1 MFKEFEFLNKNFQ
14 VFEQIRK
21 QTAAFEQ
28 IRMNVPTYSFHI
40 NSIKSIYAL
49 PKFIFP
55 EYALINNQKTP
66 TFFNNNYELFKIHK
80 SSFNYIN
87 FHKDIVKS
95 FPTFPKLFELN
106 CKIQSLNLNLPYVQ
120 LKNTPGWDA
129 YQSLNHIFNNFSPLI
144 DSINK
149 NFIMN
154 NILINDSSIYS
165 WLETLKTNREI
176 MLSFNAFKNSDLGL
190 ELSSDLKSIEEKP
203 HLTHRERQILFFIF
217 IGFTISFQYPDL
229 SLKIFQIAEDF
240 FNELNNFKPLAAFG
254 TYCTLKESA
263 QKFKSFIEDS
273 QSFANEI
280 DF

>member
-55 EYALINNQKTP
+55 EYALINNQKIP

-106 CKIQSLNLNLPYVQ
+106 CKIQNLNLNLPYVQ

-176 MLSFNAFKNSDLGL
+176 MLSFNAFKDSDLGL
-190 ELSSDLKSIEEKP
+190 ELSSDLKSIDKKYY
-203 HLTHRERQILFFIF
+203 LTHRERQILFFIF

-229 SLKIFQIAEDF
+229 SLKIFKIVEDLF
-240 FNELNNFKPLAAFG
+240 KEINKLNALTAFG
-254 TYCTLKESA
+254 TYCTLKEGA

-273 QSFANEI
+273 QSFANEVY
-280 DF
+280 F

>member
-1 MFKEFEFLNKNFQ
+1 MIKNDIIFKQQEALDKRITKSTQ
-14 VFEQIRK
+14 EQIKLYEDITRNIP
-21 QTAAFEQ
+21 A
-28 IRMNVPTYSFHI
+28 SFLDKKNI
-40 NSIKSIYAL
+40 CYVKSIFQL
-49 PKFIFP
+49 QNKINLIPNDKLEFI
-55 EYALINNQKTP
+55 
-66 TFFNNNYELFKIHK
+66 KIHK
-80 SSFNYIN
+80 ATFNYLN

-95 FPTFPKLFELN
+95 FPRFSQLYELN
-106 CKIQSLNLNLPYVQ
+106 HNIQSLNLNLPYTQ

-129 YQSLNHIFNNFSPLI
+129 YQRLNHIFNNFSPLI

-254 TYCTLKESA
+254 AYCTLKEIA

-273 QSFANEI
+273 QSFTNEI